1 MKIGLISLGCS
12 KNTVDSEVMLGAIVR
27 GGHEITNDPSEAEIL
42 IVNTCGFIDI
52 AKQESI
58 DTLLEM
64 AEYKEDKC
72 KYLIATGCLIERYI
86 EELPKELP
94 EVDAFVGVG
103 DYHKIDEIIAK
114 LDKDHQFIKE
124 GKSIPFNEYSRV
136 LTTPNHFAY
145 LKIAEGC
152 NHKCSFCAIPMIK
165 GPYKSGEYQA
175 VLKEANRLVE
185 AGAKELILIAQ
196 DTTRFGSDYGKLML
210 SKLLDDLD
218 KIPNLEWIR
227 VLYAYPECVT
237 DELIDAMVRNE
248 KVCRYLDVPIQHI
261 SDNILKAMKRSSNK
275 EQIVKLF
282 DKLRKNGFT
291 IRTTLI
297 VGFPGETEDDFNQ
310 LYDFVERARIDRLGV
325 FSYSKEEGT
334 VAASMQQIDEQTKQ
348 ERFDKIMT
356 LQNDISRELNEERI
370 GQKVRVLV
378 EGMDELI
385 PYGRSYAEAPDIDG
399 KVYVEGEDIQIGQF
413 YEVEITQSAQ
423 YDIYGVKQ

>member
-27 GGHEITNDPSEAEIL
+27 GGHVITNNPSEADIL
-42 IVNTCGFIDI
+42 IVNTCGFIDS

-64 AEYKEDKC
+64 AEYKEGNC

-86 EELPKELP
+86 KELPKELP

-103 DYHKIDEIIAK
+103 DYHRIDEIIED

-136 LTTPNHFAY
+136 LTTPDHYAY

-175 VLKEANRLVE
+175 VLTEAKRLVE

-196 DTTRFGSDYGKLML
+196 DTTRFGSDYGELML
-210 SKLLDDLD
+210 GKLLDDLN
-218 KIPNLEWIR
+218 KIPDLEWIR

-237 DELIDAMVRNE
+237 DELIDAMIRNE

-261 SDNILKAMKRSSNK
+261 SDNILKSMKRSSNK
-275 EQIVKLF
+275 DQIINLF
-282 DKLRKNGFT
+282 EKLRKNGFT

-310 LYDFVERARIDRLGV
+310 LYEFVENARIDRLGV
-325 FSYSKEEGT
+325 FCYSKEEGT
-334 VAASMQQIDEQTKQ
+334 VAAEMEQVDEEVKQQ
-348 ERFDKIMT
+348 RFDKIMT

-378 EGMDELI
+378 EGLDELI

-399 KVYVEGEDIQIGQF
+399 KVYVEGEDVEIGQF
-413 YEVEITQSAQ
+413 YEVEITQAAQ
-423 YDIYGVKQ
+423 YDIYGVKL